1 MKFSPYS
8 LKVLNNSQCWR
19 ACVFNLRW
27 QVDHLELL
35 FGLLCKYKYN
45 TSMLRKLLQIPP
57 LRSRCQCSWKKKE
70 LFNTSWSK
78 PWTMDDRTYQT
89 NAGSGNCKT
98 MINPNA
104 TKIKARFTNMS
115 KQQTPL
121 VLGQNWKKSDSK
133 EFVINLMLENFFCFK
148 NWVWYGLKR
157 NNRPMMSH
165 SKIIL
170 FVNSFL

>member
-1 MKFSPYS
+1 MLEIMCFKLTLAGWPSG
-8 LKVLNNSQCWR
+8 
-19 ACVFNLRW
+19 ATLRP
-27 QVDHLELL
+27 
-35 FGLLCKYKYN
+35 
-45 TSMLRKLLQIPP
+45 SLQI
-57 LRSRCQCSWKKKE
+57 QVQYINATK
-70 LFNTSWSK
+70 TVAK
-78 PWTMDDRTYQT
+78 PATKITMPMFLEKRVIWYILIHTLDNGIIDDLTYQT

>member
-1 MKFSPYS
+1 MLEIMCFKLTLAGWPSG
-8 LKVLNNSQCWR
+8 
-19 ACVFNLRW
+19 ATLRP
-27 QVDHLELL
+27 
-35 FGLLCKYKYN
+35 
-45 TSMLRKLLQIPP
+45 SLQIQVQYINATKTVANPATKITMP
-57 LRSRCQCSWKKKE
+57 MFLKKKE

-121 VLGQNWKKSDSK
+121 VLGQNWKKKWFKRIRYKLNARKFFLFQKLS
-133 EFVINLMLENFFCFK
+133 VI
-148 NWVWYGLKR
+148 W
-157 NNRPMMSH
+157 P
-165 SKIIL
+165 
-170 FVNSFL
+170 